1 MKRHNR
7 ITVPTSEE
15 FDELKDA
22 IAKLQEEMA
31 IINLVLR
38 HIGWIE
44 ARQVMDMNIEGLKSW
59 NGLNSA
65 EKSGELVIDK
75 SKKKARI
82 SVKSLLDLLR
92 KKGYSHGSATLLD

>member
-7 ITVPTSEE
+7 ITVPGAEE

-22 IAKLQEEMA
+22 VAKLQEEIG

-38 HIGWIE
+38 HIGWIG
-44 ARQVMDMNIEGLKSW
+44 AQQVMDMKLPGLSTWK
-59 NGLNSA
+59 GLNSA
-65 EKSGELVIDK
+65 ADRGDLVIDK
-75 SKKKARI
+75 SKKKARV

-92 KKGYSHGSATLLD
+92 KKGYLHRDTSLPG